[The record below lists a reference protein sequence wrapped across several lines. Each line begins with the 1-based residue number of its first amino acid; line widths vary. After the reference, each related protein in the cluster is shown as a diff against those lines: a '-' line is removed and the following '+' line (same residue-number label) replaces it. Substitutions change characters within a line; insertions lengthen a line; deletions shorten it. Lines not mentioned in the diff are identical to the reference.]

1 MKFIDNR
8 FCARQLMAMLVFA
21 LLSVSAYAQNL
32 NDSNLSNTPYSRY
45 GYGRMGTVGNA
56 ATKSM
61 GDVSTGMRTQ
71 NQTNLAN
78 PASLTA
84 IDTLSMVFGVGMDAQ
99 LGFYSEGG
107 KSERKWDAGLSYMS
121 FHFQTW
127 ANQAMSLS
135 LTPYSMVGYN
145 FGSSDKESLGFGA
158 ITNNHIDTLR
168 STQSFYGVG
177 GVNNAMLGYAW
188 NAIHT
193 KKVNLSIGAN
203 VGYLWGTTR
212 NTNYWGVTSGQANST
227 YVEYTTDV
235 KGLNLKFGIQYSQ
248 LISADN
254 EITVGA
260 TFQPKTNLSVDAEK
274 WTVGTNIDTLIV
286 SSKLRSSIY
295 NPMSVAAGVSYRYK
309 RQLTIGADY
318 EFTKWSDAGFADVGG
333 DGITYNN
340 LRDVHEIRVGAEYIP
355 RLYAR
360 SYFQACRYRL
370 GFNTRNGYANIPTTG
385 ADGSLLKN
393 SLREYNAT
401 IGIGMPVNKRCSLDF
416 GLGYQRIQPSSGNML
431 KEDYFKIVVGLTF
444 NEMMFFRN
452 RLR

>member
-1 MKFIDNR
+1 MKFRNIR
-8 FCARQLMAMLVFA
+8 FCAGQLVVLLVVAFM
-21 LLSVSAYAQNL
+21 SVSAYAQNL
-32 NDSNLSNTPYSRY
+32 NDNNLSNSPYSRY
-45 GYGRMGTVGNA
+45 GYGRMGSVGNA

-61 GDVSTGMRTQ
+61 GDVSTAMRMQ
-71 NQTNLAN
+71 NHTNLAN

-84 IDTLSMVFGVGMDAQ
+84 IDTLSMVFGVGLDAQ
-99 LGFYSEGG
+99 WGFYSEGS

-121 FHFQTW
+121 FQFQTW
-127 ANQAMSLS
+127 SNQAMSLS

-145 FGSSDKESLGFGA
+145 FGSSDKESLGFSA
-158 ITNNHIDTLR
+158 ITNNHVDTLR

-177 GVNNAMLGYAW
+177 GVNNAMMGYAW

-193 KKVNLSIGAN
+193 KKVTLSIGAN
-203 VGYLWGTTR
+203 VGYLWGTTQ
-212 NTNYWGVTSGQANST
+212 NTSYWAVTSGQANST

-235 KGLNLKFGIQYSQ
+235 KGLYLKFGLQYSQ
-248 LISADN
+248 LINADN
-254 EITVGA
+254 EFTIGA

-295 NPMSVAAGVSYRYK
+295 TPMSFAGGISYRWK
-309 RQLTIGADY
+309 RQLTVGADY
-318 EFTKWSDAGFADVGG
+318 EFTKWSDAGFADVGS
-333 DGITYNN
+333 DGVTYNN
-340 LRDVHEIRVGAEYIP
+340 LRDVHEVRVGAEYIP

-370 GFNTRNGYANIPTTG
+370 GFNTKNGYANIPTTDANG
-385 ADGSLLKN
+385 VRIN
-393 SLREYNAT
+393 NTLREYNVT
-401 IGIGMPVNKRCSLDF
+401 LGIGMPVNKRCLIDV
-416 GLGYQRIQPSSGNML
+416 GLGYQRIQPSANNML
-431 KEDYFKIVVGLTF
+431 KENYLKIVVGLTF

>member
-1 MKFIDNR
+1 MKFINIR
-8 FCARQLMAMLVFA
+8 FCVTLLVA
-21 LLSVSAYAQNL
+21 TLSLVLFPTLTNAQNL
-32 NDSNLSNTPYSRY
+32 NDNNLSNSPYSRY
-45 GYGRMGTVGNA
+45 GYGRMGSVANA

-61 GDVSTGMRTQ
+61 GDVSTGMRLN

-84 IDTLSMVFGVGMDAQ
+84 VDTLSMVFSVGLDGQ
-99 LGFYSEGG
+99 FGSYSEGG
-107 KSERKWDAGLSYMS
+107 NSERKWDAGLAYMS

-145 FGSSDKESLGFGA
+145 FGSSDKESLGFSA
-158 ITNNHIDTLR
+158 ITNNHVDTLR

-177 GVNNAMLGYAW
+177 GINNVMLGYAW

-193 KKVNLSIGAN
+193 KKINLSIGAN
-203 VGYLWGTTR
+203 IGYLWGTTK
-212 NTNYWGVTSGQANST
+212 NTNYWAVTSGQASST

-235 KGLNLKFGIQYSQ
+235 KGVNLKLGLQYSH
-248 LISADN
+248 LINAN
-254 EITVGA
+254 HEFTVGA
-260 TFQPKTNLSVDAEK
+260 TFQPKTSLNVDAEK
-274 WTVGTNIDTLIV
+274 WTVGTGIDTLIV
-286 SSKLRSSIY
+286 SSKLRNSIY
-295 NPMSVAAGVSYRYK
+295 TPMSFAIGGSYRWQ
-309 RQLTIGADY
+309 RQLTVGLDY
-318 EFTKWSDAGFADVGG
+318 EFTKWSDAGFAELGG

-340 LRDVHEIRVGAEYIP
+340 LRDVHEVRIGAEYIP

-370 GFNTRNGYANIPTTG
+370 GFNTKNGYANIPTTG
-385 ADGSLLKN
+385 ADGKRVSN
-393 SLREYNAT
+393 TIREYNVT
-401 IGIGMPVNKRCSLDF
+401 MGIGMPVNKRCFIDF
-416 GLGYQRIQPSSGNML
+416 GLGYQRVQPSADNML
-431 KEDYFKIVVGLTF
+431 KENYLKLVVGLTF